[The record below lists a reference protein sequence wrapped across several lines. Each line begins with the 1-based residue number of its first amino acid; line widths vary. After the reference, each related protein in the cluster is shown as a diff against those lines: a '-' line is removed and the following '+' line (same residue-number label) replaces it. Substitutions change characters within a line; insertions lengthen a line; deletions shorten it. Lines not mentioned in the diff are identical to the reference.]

1 LAATGRQAETGNS
14 GATDGGALGTVRDD
28 WAEHV
33 ATAQAM
39 ETVLPEVLAVAE
51 RICRAYGEGGVVYTF
66 GNGGSAADAQHFT
79 GELIG
84 HYKRDRRALA
94 AVTISTDPTVMTCI
108 ANDYEYDDVF
118 ARQLEALARPQD
130 VVCGFS
136 TSGGSKNVVAALRA
150 AQRRG
155 AATVLFGG
163 GDGGAAK
170 AFADH
175 ALLSPTKH
183 TPRIQEMHTLMLH
196 AISEVVDAWAAET
209 ETEAAT
215 PAAGTQSRAPQADG
229 PAAEADA
236 ESALQSGA
244 HA

>member
-1 LAATGRQAETGNS
+1 MTDN
-14 GATDGGALGTVRDD
+14 GAPDAGQESALGTVRDD

-33 ATAQAM
+33 ATAHAM
-39 ETVLPEVLAVAE
+39 EELLPEVRSVAE
-51 RICRAYGEGGVVYTF
+51 LICRAYGEGGVVYTF

-84 HYKRDRRALA
+84 HYKRDRRALP

-108 ANDYEYDDVF
+108 ANDYDYDDVF
-118 ARQLEALARPQD
+118 SRQLEALARPQD
-130 VVCGFS
+130 IVCGFS

-150 AQRRG
+150 ARQRG
-155 AATVLFGG
+155 ATTVLFGG

-170 AFADH
+170 EHADH
-175 ALLSPTKH
+175 VLLSPSRH

-215 PAAGTQSRAPQADG
+215 PAAGTHSRTEQGSVASGDG
-229 PAAEADA
+229 REPHAA
-236 ESALQSGA
+236 QGGQG
-244 HA
+244 